1 MKLSITIDMS
11 PEEIIALTNA
21 LQKGRTEPSAPLPA
35 EIVEDLAPEPFK
47 LVRVAD
53 CKMNK
58 VNSFWEQRVGQI
70 GRVVDEREG
79 MWDVHFADE
88 PFPCKDVDPQ
98 RFTPVT
104 A

>member
-35 EIVEDLAPEPFK
+35 DIVEDLTAQDIK
-47 LVRVAD
+47 VVRVSDVEINRTSA
-53 CKMNK
+53 
-58 VNSFWEQRVGQI
+58 FWGRRVGQI

-88 PFPCKDVDPQ
+88 PFPCKDIDPQ